1 MVEVKVCNNVK
12 DFIKIPFYV
21 QGNDPNWVPPLIMDI
36 RKKLDKKR
44 SSFLKH
50 NEAEFFIAYKDGKPV
65 GRIAGIVNNIHNSRY
80 NKTDGF
86 FGFFDSINDQEV
98 ANRLFDTVVSW
109 LKSKG
114 MNTIYG
120 PANYSTNDE
129 WGLLVEGFD
138 SPPFIMMPHN
148 PEYYKTLIENYGFK
162 KAKDLYAWYYDPTL
176 PIDEKFSNLMERVLK
191 RGKFKVRYI
200 DMKNLKEEV
209 DRIVDIYHDSWSEN
223 FFFIPLTEEEKKEIS
238 EFLSSI
244 VYPDMVVIIDTEDG
258 ESIAFSVVVHN
269 LNEVLIKYRT
279 PNIGVLYIMQLLSLA
294 YRLYIKPR
302 NKFNTGRLL
311 LAGVKKKYRGLGL
324 DLVLY
329 MMTYRNAIK
338 RGYKYGEL
346 SWTLEDNRM
355 INESIKKMGGRIHK
369 IYRVYYKEI

>member
-1 MVEVKVCNNVK
+1 MIEVKVCNSVK

-36 RKKLDKKR
+36 KKKLDKKR

-86 FGFFDSINDQEV
+86 FGFFDSVNDQEV
-98 ANRLFDTVVSW
+98 ANKLFDTVVSW
-109 LKSKG
+109 LKSRG

-176 PIDEKFSNLMERVLK
+176 PVDERLSNLMERVLK

-209 DRIVDIYHDSWSEN
+209 DKIIDIYHDSWSEN

-244 VYPDMVVIIDTEDG
+244 AYPDMVIIIDTEDG
-258 ESIAFSVVVHN
+258 ESVAFSVAVHN
-269 LNEVLIKYRT
+269 LNEVLIKYKT
-279 PNIGVLYIMQLLSLA
+279 PNIGILYIKQLLSLA

-302 NKFNTGRLL
+302 NKFNTARLL

-329 MMTYRNAIK
+329 MMTYRNANK

-355 INESIKKMGGRIHK
+355 INEGIEKMGGRIHK

>member
-120 PANYSTNDE
+120 PTNYSTNDE

-244 VYPDMVVIIDTEDG
+244 VYPDMVIIIDTEDG
-258 ESIAFSVVVHN
+258 ESVAFSVVVHN

-294 YRLYIKPR
+294 YRLYIKPG